1 MRPTIQE
8 IAAMPFPAS
17 REAVRRWLDPD
28 WCRFDPD
35 AEPRE
40 VRVSIDYEITH
51 EESLTVIVLARDA
64 EEAKRLAV
72 EQLSHD
78 RGKVEVLDARI
89 SEPAT
94 AHQPALPFDR
104 ALH

>member
-1 MRPTIQE
+1 MQPTIQE

-28 WCRFDPD
+28 WCRFGPD

-40 VRVSIDYEITH
+40 VRVSIDYEVTS
-51 EESLTVIVLARDA
+51 EESATLTVTARNAD
-64 EEAKRLAV
+64 EAKSLAI
-72 EQLSHD
+72 EQLSEG
-78 RGKVEVLDARI
+78 RGKVEVLHARVI
-89 SEPAT
+89 DPA
-94 AHQPALPFDR
+94 AGLQPALPFDG

>member
-1 MRPTIQE
+1 
-8 IAAMPFPAS
+8 MPFPAS

-40 VRVSIDYEITH
+40 VRVSIDYEITR
-51 EESLTVIVLARDA
+51 EEHVALTVTARNAD
-64 EEAKRLAV
+64 EARKLAV
-72 EQLSHD
+72 EQLSGD

-89 SEPAT
+89 SDPA
-94 AHQPALPFDR
+94 AALQPALPFDGV
-104 ALH
+104 LH